1 MRKFTRKLCPS
12 ILLEPFSKN
21 NTKPRWIVYGEKYAS
36 QTNRTYYNHAQIKK
50 EKLNHLIF
58 STLIEQTDSHCSYCD
73 GFPLMSADETID
85 HFKPKSKFPL
95 EVCNWENL
103 YVACAHCQKVKGD
116 KFDNLLIRPDESSYD
131 FSAYY
136 FYDFTEHEIKIL
148 PNLSYDKLKRAEAT
162 CRILDFNHKAM
173 QESRRQSYDGF
184 IDKPDYPVENLKHR
198 FIFQ

>member
-1 MRKFTRKLCPS
+1 M
-12 ILLEPFSKN
+12 
-21 NTKPRWIVYGEKYAS
+21 
-36 QTNRTYYNHAQIKK
+36 
-50 EKLNHLIF
+50 IF
-58 STLIEQTDSHCSYCD
+58 PALIEQTDAHCSYCD

-103 YVACAHCQKVKGD
+103 YVACAHCQKVKED
-116 KFDNLLIRPDESSYD
+116 KFDNLLLRPDESAYE

-136 FYDFTEHEIKIL
+136 FYDSTEHKIKIL
-148 PNLSYDKLKRAEAT
+148 PNLSDDKLKRAEAT

-173 QESRRQSYDGF
+173 QESRRQYYDGY
-184 IDKPDYPVENLKHR
+184 IDKPHYPKNKLKYR